1 MKRLSLSNLSLSNLS
16 LFRAAG
22 LMATGAA
29 LLGAGVATP
38 LAAQAGSAVL
48 EAFTQAQHAAAEKA
62 RSFGLGPDLESQI
75 PEELNQSQH
84 PTAQDA
90 DGSGR
95 GIIGLSDDRA
105 PMTSRSYPWSAIGR
119 LQSPVDE
126 NTITI
131 CSGTLVAPD
140 IVLTNAHCVINPETS
155 EIKPDITFH
164 PNMIDGRVAD
174 PSHIAQ
180 AVDLIYGTDFRNDNR
195 APHPQ
200 DWAFVQLDRP
210 LGDTYG
216 TLGWTPLSVG
226 DLVRNHRNQ
235 IITVGYSGDF
245 PAEAPGR
252 TAGVHMGC
260 NVLGEVEGSLIH
272 DCDTHP
278 GSSGGPM
285 MTVINGEYRII
296 GINSAER
303 TERATN
309 PTTGEVVASRGIVN
323 YGVKIQPII
332 DFLRQAQR

>member
-1 MKRLSLSNLSLSNLS
+1 MKQLS
-16 LFRAAG
+16 FPKMAG
-22 LMATGAA
+22 LMATSAA
-29 LLGAGVATP
+29 LFSLGMATP
-38 LAAQAGSAVL
+38 FAAQAGSAVL
-48 EAFTQAQHAAAEKA
+48 EAFTQVQHAAAEKA
-62 RSFGLGPDLESQI
+62 RGFGLGPDLEPHI
-75 PEELNQSQH
+75 PTDLNQSQH
-84 PTAQDA
+84 PTAQDG
-90 DGSGR
+90 DGGNR

-105 PMTSRSYPWSAIGR
+105 PMTSQNYPWSAIGR
-119 LQSPVDE
+119 LQSPIDN

-140 IVLTNAHCVINPETS
+140 IVLTNAHCVIDPETS

-200 DWAFVQLDRP
+200 DWAFVLLDRP

-226 DLVRNHRNQ
+226 ELVRNHRNQ

-272 DCDTHP
+272 DCDTYP

-303 TERATN
+303 TENATN
-309 PTTGEVVASRGIVN
+309 VTTGEVIASQGIVN

-332 DFLRQAQR
+332 DFLRLAQR

>member
-1 MKRLSLSNLSLSNLS
+1 MKRLSFSGLSA
-16 LFRAAG
+16 FKVAG
-22 LMATGAA
+22 LMAASAT
-29 LLGAGVATP
+29 LLGVGMATP
-38 LAAQAGSAVL
+38 RSVHAGSAVL
-48 EAFTQAQHAAAEKA
+48 EVFTQAQHTAAEKVRA
-62 RSFGLGPDLESQI
+62 FGLVPDLEPHI
-75 PEELNQSQH
+75 PADLSQSQN
-84 PTAQDA
+84 PTAQDS
-90 DGSGR
+90 DGGGR
-95 GIIGLSDDRA
+95 GIIGLTDDRTQ
-105 PMTSRSYPWSAIGR
+105 MTSRSYPWSAIGR
-119 LQSPVDE
+119 LQSPIDS

-140 IVLTNAHCVINPETS
+140 LVLTNAHCVINPETS
-155 EIKPDITFH
+155 EIKPNITFH

-174 PSHIAQ
+174 PSHIAN
-180 AVDLIYGTDFRNDNR
+180 AVDLIYGTDFYNDNR

-200 DWAFVQLDRP
+200 DWAFVKLDRP

-216 TLGWTPLSVG
+216 TLAWTSLSVG
-226 DLVRNHRNQ
+226 ELVNNHRNQ
-235 IITVGYSGDF
+235 IITAGYSGDF

-285 MTVINGEYRII
+285 ITIINGEYRIV

-309 PTTGEVVASRGIVN
+309 PTTGEVIASQGIVN

-332 DFLRQAQR
+332 DFIRQAQR